1 MSQLGYHFIIYQEMK
16 LGDDGMYSNQPYS
29 SMSYNNENFS
39 TPIDNYSNYTIQ
51 SVPEQTEQRI
61 IIPQG
66 VGGGQPIMNNPM
78 GAQYYPVV
86 QQPYQPMGQPNWP
99 MNQPYQPMGQQN
111 WPMNQPYHP
120 MGQQNWPMNQPYH
133 PMGQQ
138 NWPMNQPYQPMGQ
151 QNWPMNQPYQ
161 PMGQPYPVMK

>member
-29 SMSYNNENFS
+29 SMSYNNQNFS
-39 TPIDNYSNYTIQ
+39 TPIDNYTIQ

-66 VGGGQPIMNNPM
+66 VGGGQPLMNNPM

-120 MGQQNWPMNQPYH
+120 MGQQH
-133 PMGQQ
+133 
-138 NWPMNQPYQPMGQ
+138 WPMNQPYQPMGQ

>member
-1 MSQLGYHFIIYQEMK
+1 
-16 LGDDGMYSNQPYS
+16 MYSNQPYS

-111 WPMNQPYHP
+111 WPMNQPYH
-120 MGQQNWPMNQPYH
+120 
-133 PMGQQ
+133 
-138 NWPMNQPYQPMGQ
+138 
-151 QNWPMNQPYQ
+151 
-161 PMGQPYPVMK
+161 